1 MKLTILTLGIAVLG
15 GLTVIGCS
23 SSQNSVVAST
33 KPAPPA
39 TTVAPKPA
47 TPVQPTTPTTA
58 PTPVDDAPRI
68 SLADAKKAFDAKSAI
83 FVDTHSKQTY
93 DADHIAGAI
102 NMTTGEIGTAADKLP
117 KGKKIIAY
125 CS

>member
-1 MKLTILTLGIAVLG
+1 MKLAILTLGIAVLS
-15 GLTVIGCS
+15 GLTIIGCS
-23 SSQNSVVAST
+23 SSQNSVSATT

-47 TPVQPTTPTTA
+47 TPVQPASPTTTA
-58 PTPVDDAPRI
+58 TPDDAPRI
-68 SLADAKKAFDAKSAI
+68 SLADAKKAFDDKSAI

-93 DADHIAGAI
+93 DAEHVVGAI
-102 NMTTGEIGTAADKLP
+102 NLTANEVGSAGDKLP

>member
-1 MKLTILTLGIAVLG
+1 MKLAILTLGIAILG
-15 GLTVIGCS
+15 GLTIVGCS
-23 SSQNSVVAST
+23 SSQNSVSATT

-47 TPVQPTTPTTA
+47 TPAQPTTPAAA

-68 SLADAKKAFDAKSAI
+68 SLADAKKAYDDKSAV

-102 NMTTGEIGTAADKLP
+102 NMTTADIVAVGDKIP

>member
-1 MKLTILTLGIAVLG
+1 MKLAILTLGIAILS
-15 GLTVIGCS
+15 GLTLVGCS
-23 SSQNSVVAST
+23 SSQNSVAATT

-47 TPVQPTTPTTA
+47 TPSQPTIPTAA

-68 SLADAKKAFDAKSAI
+68 SLADAKRDFDSKNAVFI
-83 FVDTHSKQTY
+83 DTHSKQTY
-93 DADHIAGAI
+93 DAEHIAGAI

>member
-1 MKLTILTLGIAVLG
+1 MKLAILTLGIAILS
-15 GLTVIGCS
+15 GLTIVGCS
-23 SSQNSVVAST
+23 SSQNSATATT

-47 TPVQPTTPTTA
+47 TPVQPASPTTA

-68 SLADAKKAFDAKSAI
+68 SLADAKKAFDDRSAI
-83 FVDTHSKQTY
+83 FVDTHSKQTF

-102 NMTTGEIGTAADKLP
+102 NMNTGEVGTAADKLP

>member
-1 MKLTILTLGIAVLG
+1 MKLTVLVLATAVTV
-15 GLTVIGCS
+15 GLIGLGCS
-23 SSQNSVVAST
+23 SSQNNVAAA
-33 KPAPPA
+33 KQA
-39 TTVAPKPA
+39 TPTQSKPA
-47 TPVQPTTPTTA
+47 TPAQPTTPTAA

-68 SLADAKKAFDAKSAI
+68 SLADAKKAFDDKSAI

-93 DADHIAGAI
+93 DAEHVAGAI